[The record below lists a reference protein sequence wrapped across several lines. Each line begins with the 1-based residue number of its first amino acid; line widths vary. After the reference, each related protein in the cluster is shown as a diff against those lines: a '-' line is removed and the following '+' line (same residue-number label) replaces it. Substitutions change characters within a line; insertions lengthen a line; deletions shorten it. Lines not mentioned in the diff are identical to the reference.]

1 MIHHITFRAFS
12 AATEDDGRVRDALG
26 IFVPLDRIVITDA
39 VGHYDNPIKI
49 LEATLKRKEGQA
61 FFELLREQLPKSD
74 LLRLEGE
81 VEERVD
87 DNCELHF
94 RLDKQAAYKG
104 KVCLTDS
111 TDAISV
117 SAHMESYP
125 ARREEAV
132 RIARELL

>member
-1 MIHHITFRAFS
+1 VIHHITFRAF
-12 AATEDDGRVRDALG
+12 AAETEDEGRVRDALG
-26 IFVPLDRIVITDA
+26 IFVPLDKITITDA
-39 VGHYDNPIKI
+39 LGHYDNVIKI

-61 FFELLREQLPKSD
+61 FFELLREQLPEGD
-74 LLRLEGE
+74 LSRLRIE
-81 VEERVD
+81 VEDRVD
-87 DNCELHF
+87 DNCELHL

-104 KVCLTDS
+104 RVCLTDS

-125 ARREEAV
+125 AKREEAV

>member
-1 MIHHITFRAFS
+1 VIHHITFRAFA
-12 AATEDDGRVRDALG
+12 AATEDESRVRDALG
-26 IFVPLDRIVITDA
+26 IFAPLDKITIIDA
-39 VGHYDNPIKI
+39 LGHYDNPIKI
-49 LEATLKRKEGQA
+49 FEATLKRREGRA
-61 FFELLREQLPKSD
+61 FFELLREQLPRDD
-74 LLRLEGE
+74 LLRLRREIE
-81 VEERVD
+81 DRVD
-87 DNCELHF
+87 DNCELHL

-125 ARREEAV
+125 AKREEAV